1 MTVPRRSASSG
12 NSPSALNLVAQK
24 SAKKKAKK
32 SGKSASDTGV
42 LGNLRTTRPS
52 RIGGLRRAEETTTP
66 PATAT
71 EPPAAKPAKA
81 PKPKPAKA
89 AKPKPAKAAKPKP
102 AKAAKPGKATVKPT
116 KRVAPAPKPAPER
129 IPPPESGGRPSGTE
143 IVTTAVQAA
152 GELAQIGAT
161 VGGQLLRRAARR
173 IPRP

>member
-1 MTVPRRSASSG
+1 MTVPRRSAKSG
-12 NSPSALNLVAQK
+12 NSPSAFDLMAQK

-32 SGKSASDTGV
+32 SAKPETGV
-42 LGNLRTTRPS
+42 LGSLRSTRPG
-52 RIGGLRRAEETTTP
+52 RIGGERREAATATP

-71 EPPAAKPAKA
+71 KPPAAKPSKPKAAKA
-81 PKPKPAKA
+81 KPAKKM
-89 AKPKPAKAAKPKP
+89 AKPKA
-102 AKAAKPGKATVKPT
+102 GKATVKPT
-116 KRVAPAPKPAPER
+116 KAVAPGPKAPPKRAPAAE
-129 IPPPESGGRPSGTE
+129 PPRGTE

>member
-12 NSPSALNLVAQK
+12 NSPSALNLVAEK

-32 SGKSASDTGV
+32 SAKRAGDSGV
-42 LGNLRTTRPS
+42 LGSLPSTRPS
-52 RIGGLRRAEETTTP
+52 RIGGERRGATRRAA
-66 PATAT
+66 ATK
-71 EPPAAKPAKA
+71 PPAAKPKPVKAAKA
-81 PKPKPAKA
+81 KPAKV
-89 AKPKPAKAAKPKP
+89 AKAK
-102 AKAAKPGKATVKPT
+102 VKPT
-116 KRVAPAPKPAPER
+116 KRVVPGPEPVR
-129 IPPPESGGRPSGTE
+129 IPPEPGARPSGTE

>member
-1 MTVPRRSASSG
+1 MTVPRRRPKSG

-32 SGKSASDTGV
+32 SAKRASGASV
-42 LGNLRTTRPS
+42 LGSLPSSRPS
-52 RIGGLRRAEETTTP
+52 RIGGERRGTTTP
-66 PATAT
+66 KPPATET
-71 EPPAAKPAKA
+71 KPPAAKP
-81 PKPKPAKA
+81 

-102 AKAAKPGKATVKPT
+102 GKAKVKPT
-116 KRVAPAPKPAPER
+116 KRVVPGPEPARTPHAPE
-129 IPPPESGGRPSGTE
+129 GRPSGTE

-161 VGGQLLRRAARR
+161 VGRQLLKRATRR